1 MLTDILIIL
10 GIKQI
15 RLPLRGRPILFITCM
30 IIYEPITYESGDM
43 DTGQECQNSLK
54 GDYDNYVQKLRKAF
68 AVIWCKL
75 LFCNIFIF

>member
-30 IIYEPITYESGDM
+30 IIYKPNTYESM
-43 DTGQECQNSLK
+43 DIGQECQNSLK
-54 GDYDNYVQKLRKAF
+54 GKKIL
-68 AVIWCKL
+68 
-75 LFCNIFIF
+75 